1 MPVVAEAMAGLL
13 PRRRKRP
20 RLADSRNGNGQHMV
34 MTGHMQP
41 TMPAMMIPAH
51 PYMNMNP
58 GTVMGMNP
66 GMNMPMMHPCAGMQN
81 MSMATQGSASPAA
94 AMQGNPMMNAQMN
107 MMPGFSQPTVNVLDD
122 DSEQEEEESDT
133 TTALQHPQQQQVIPE
148 TPSASGS
155 GNEVPQGPV
164 TVPAH
169 PVQPLPPP
177 PGSYVYNKGEDA
189 TITGSTTVLK
199 GLPRTRLVASLEKLY
214 GELEAG
220 RDFPFVLLVFVS
232 AFDNFSNMMR
242 RCYGR

>member
-13 PRRRKRP
+13 PRRHKRP

-81 MSMATQGSASPAA
+81 MSMAMQGSASPAA

-107 MMPGFSQPTVNVLDD
+107 MMPGFSQPTVNVR
-122 DSEQEEEESDT
+122 
-133 TTALQHPQQQQVIPE
+133 HPRFEGWILGGWI
-148 TPSASGS
+148 SG
-155 GNEVPQGPV
+155 V
-164 TVPAH
+164 
-169 PVQPLPPP
+169 
-177 PGSYVYNKGEDA
+177 
-189 TITGSTTVLK
+189 
-199 GLPRTRLVASLEKLY
+199 
-214 GELEAG
+214 
-220 RDFPFVLLVFVS
+220 
-232 AFDNFSNMMR
+232 
-242 RCYGR
+242 